1 MRLAVPLC
9 VGGDRY
15 VSLVR
20 PDEVDDRAIADW
32 CAMWLRARPVEVL
45 ASHGHLSRVTEL
57 LLANGRRVVVK
68 VRPSQT
74 RLAGCAYVQQH
85 LWRTGFPCPEPLIGP
100 VPFGA
105 YTGLVASAEVWV
117 PGGDMLGPGEPG
129 AVDGYATLLA
139 RMIRLAPQATRLPS
153 LDPPPPWN
161 AWNHGGPGVWPAA
174 DDRADDLNALPGT
187 AWLDEVGRA
196 VQHRL
201 AAFDAGNVVA
211 GHGDFEAQNVRW
223 REMSVAAPDAAW
235 LRSTPAGSAAGSRL
249 RYASAVVHDWDS
261 VIVAP
266 EATIVGFAAAV
277 WPSGAGPAATI
288 DQTASFID
296 AYQRAAGRTWL
307 PDEIGAAWAAGLWV
321 RAFNEKKWRVDGHV
335 ALEPDEA
342 AERLRRAGVSP

>member
-1 MRLAVPLC
+1 
-9 VGGDRY
+9 
-15 VSLVR
+15 
-20 PDEVDDRAIADW
+20 VDDHAIADW
-32 CAMWLRARPVEVL
+32 CAMWLRARPVEIL
-45 ASHGHLSRVTEL
+45 ASHGHLSRVSEL

-68 VRPSQT
+68 VRPTQT

-85 LWRTGFPCPEPLIGP
+85 LWRTGFPCPEPLVGP

-105 YTGLVASAEVWV
+105 DTTLAASAEAWV
-117 PGGDMLGPGEPG
+117 PGGEMLGPREPG

-139 RMIRLAPQATRLPS
+139 RMIRLAPPAARLPS

-161 AWNHGGPGVWPAA
+161 AWDHGGAGVWPAA
-174 DDRADDLNALPGT
+174 DDRPDDLNAIPGT

-196 VQHRL
+196 VQLRL
-201 AAFDAGNVVA
+201 AAFGARSVVA

-223 REMSVAAPDAAW
+223 RELPVAAPDAAR
-235 LRSTPAGSAAGSRL
+235 LLSTPV
-249 RYASAVVHDWDS
+249 VVHDWDS

-277 WPSGAGPAATI
+277 WPSGAGPAATV
-288 DQTASFID
+288 DQTATFIE

-321 RAFNEKKWRVDGHV
+321 RAFNEKKWRIDGHV
-335 ALEPDEA
+335 GLEPAEA
-342 AERLRRAGVSP
+342 AERLRRSGATT

>member
-1 MRLAVPLC
+1 
-9 VGGDRY
+9 
-15 VSLVR
+15 
-20 PDEVDDRAIADW
+20 
-32 CAMWLRARPVEVL
+32 MWLRARPTEIL
-45 ASHGHLSRVTEL
+45 ASHGHLSRVSEL

-85 LWRTGFPCPEPLIGP
+85 LWRAGFPCPEPLIGP
-100 VPFGA
+100 VPFGSG
-105 YTGLVASAEVWV
+105 TGLAASAEAWV
-117 PGGDMLGPGEPG
+117 PGGDMLRPGDPG

-139 RMIRLAPQATRLPS
+139 RMIRLAPPAARLPS

-174 DDRADDLNALPGT
+174 DDRPDDLNALPDT

-196 VQHRL
+196 VQQRL
-201 AAFDAGNVVA
+201 TAFAANMVA

-223 REMSVAAPDAAW
+223 RELSVAAPEAAP
-235 LRSTPAGSAAGSRL
+235 LRSTAARSAAASRL
-249 RYASAVVHDWDS
+249 RHASAVVHDWDS
-261 VIVAP
+261 IIVAP

-288 DQTASFID
+288 DQTASFIE
-296 AYQRAAGRTWL
+296 AYQQAAGRVRSL
-307 PDEIGAAWAAGLWV
+307 DEIGAAWAAGLWV
-321 RAFNEKKWRVDGHV
+321 RAFNEKKWRLDGHV

-342 AERLRRAGVSP
+342 AERLRRAGVTT